1 MKSYTTLDLVR
12 KLVGPIEPVGDSSID
27 PKRLENLRE
36 QCQIIDGLIEDI
48 KVVSR
53 DIISQEHS
61 VHLAGEIA
69 KEFLKNLK
77 YWFCDEEEL

>member
-1 MKSYTTLDLVR
+1 MKSYTTIDLIR
-12 KLVGPIEPVGDSSID
+12 KLVGSIEPVGDSSID

-36 QCQIIDGLIEDI
+36 QCQIVDGLIEDI
-48 KVVSR
+48 EFVSR

-61 VHLAGEIA
+61 VHLAGKTA

-77 YWFCDEEEL
+77 DTWFCEEEL